1 MSVVS
6 FFSGTFCR
14 EERIVSAFQ
23 EKTQKSLFSDTD
35 ALAEAGKSSGL
46 AVGRMERAFAAK
58 TSIFNRFTHERE
70 RSIAHLRLALAERL
84 SQDDPI
90 VHGFISHLIPKE
102 VHHVLRVCLIADMPS
117 RIEAA
122 SREHGM
128 AEDEAVKLIHKQDED
143 RAAWVFELHDL
154 QDPWDPSFYDLLIP
168 TDKKGVGEVVELIE
182 ENMRKDVV
190 QPTERSRRAV
200 DDFLLSARVE
210 TALVKDGHNVG
221 VKARDGEVTLT
232 INKHVLMLSR
242 LEEELKQIA
251 GRVQGVKSVK
261 TKVGP
266 GFHQADIYRK
276 HDFETPSKVLLVD
289 DEREFVQT
297 LSERLF
303 MRDMG
308 SAVAYDGESALEL
321 IQEDEP
327 EVMILDLRMPGIDGI
342 EVLRRVKQTNPDI
355 EVIILTGH
363 GSETDRA
370 TCMELGAFAYLQK
383 PVDIDRLSETIR
395 RANEKIHG
403 RKDDGNHGA

>member
-1 MSVVS
+1 M
-6 FFSGTFCR
+6 
-14 EERIVSAFQ
+14 
-23 EKTQKSLFSDTD
+23 
-35 ALAEAGKSSGL
+35 AEASRSSGL
-46 AVGRMERAFAAK
+46 PAGKIERAFSAK

-84 SQDDPI
+84 SADDP
-90 VHGFISHLIPKE
+90 VVQGFISHLIPKQ
-102 VHHVLRVCLIADMPS
+102 VNHVLRVCLIADLPS

-128 AEDEAVKLIHKQDED
+128 AEGEAAKLIHKQDED
-143 RAAWVFELHDL
+143 RAAWVFELHDAR
-154 QDPWDPSFYDLLIP
+154 DPWDPGFYDMLIP
-168 TDKKGVGEVVELIE
+168 TDKQPTAEIVKLIE
-182 ENMRKDVV
+182 ENLGKDVV
-190 QPTERSRRAV
+190 KSTERSRRTV
-200 DDFLLSARVE
+200 EDFLLAARVE
-210 TALVKDGHNVG
+210 VALVQGGHNVG
-221 VKARDGEVTLT
+221 VKARDGEVTLI
-232 INKHVLMLSR
+232 INKHVLMLAR

-251 GRVQGVKSVK
+251 GQVQGVRSVK

-297 LSERLF
+297 LSERLL

-308 SAVAYDGESALEL
+308 SAVAYDGESALDL

-363 GSETDRA
+363 GSEADRA
-370 TCMELGAFAYLQK
+370 TCLELGAFAYLQK

-395 RANEKIHG
+395 QANDKIR
-403 RKDDGNHGA
+403 RKKTGGNGKA